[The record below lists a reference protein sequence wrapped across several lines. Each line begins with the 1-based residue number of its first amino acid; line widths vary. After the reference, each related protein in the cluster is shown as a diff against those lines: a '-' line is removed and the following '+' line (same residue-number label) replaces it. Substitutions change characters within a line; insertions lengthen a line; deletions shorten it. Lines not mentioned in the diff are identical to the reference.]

1 VTHPVQ
7 HSKAVSA
14 IRCGQVYC
22 KVEGFL
28 SGRGMHESR
37 RAWGPRREAYC
48 RRDAK
53 EGARESASSNR
64 RYFCRS
70 LHGRCSPY
78 FTSPNL
84 SSIYFESHWRNV
96 RLAAASFS
104 GKATPMPM
112 TTAQAMGTAT
122 TIPMKASAEYAPTSA
137 RRRVM
142 VTPPCNSACE
152 GLLCEK
158 ITAGGVGAKDLK
170 EVLRTRDRASGWRPY
185 GRCETIIVFAPDDP
199 KLRREVCGRC
209 RARVLCPE
217 PRYSR
222 EASKPKKLIATTR
235 NFPRFEN
242 CPGSV

>member
-1 VTHPVQ
+1 
-7 HSKAVSA
+7 
-14 IRCGQVYC
+14 
-22 KVEGFL
+22 
-28 SGRGMHESR
+28 
-37 RAWGPRREAYC
+37 
-48 RRDAK
+48 
-53 EGARESASSNR
+53 
-64 RYFCRS
+64 
-70 LHGRCSPY
+70 
-78 FTSPNL
+78 
-84 SSIYFESHWRNV
+84 
-96 RLAAASFS
+96 
-104 GKATPMPM
+104 
-112 TTAQAMGTAT
+112 
-122 TIPMKASAEYAPTSA
+122 
-137 RRRVM
+137 M

-170 EVLRTRDRASGWRPY
+170 EVLRRRDRASGWRPY